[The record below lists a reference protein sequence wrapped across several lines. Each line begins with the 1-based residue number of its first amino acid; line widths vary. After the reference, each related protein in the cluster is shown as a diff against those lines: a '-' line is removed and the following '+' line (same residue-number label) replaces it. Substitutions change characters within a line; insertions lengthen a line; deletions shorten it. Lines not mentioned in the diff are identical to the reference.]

1 MKRGGVAGPRIGATT
16 VRNYD
21 ACMEQKQKLRRKEMF
36 LKSFVTGFQPSI
48 VRVFTSREYSFMNE
62 SSL

>member
-1 MKRGGVAGPRIGATT
+1 
-16 VRNYD
+16 
-21 ACMEQKQKLRRKEMF
+21 MF
-36 LKSFVTGFQPSI
+36 LKSFVTGFQPNI